1 MVRLSL
7 FFLLL
12 VLGFLQPVFG
22 ATSAIEKQ
30 LRNQREVLKKME
42 LELEEQRKQLKA
54 MESEEKGVLN
64 TISLLD
70 HNLGQTKDYLREI
83 VRTEGTLNSS
93 VGVLRKELDSIG
105 TDVDRQQEAMK
116 KRIRELYMQGRRSQ
130 VEQLWQLLQKKES
143 PDRSLYQVR
152 RLLRDDE
159 DRVSRLHSSERE
171 RLERQNRMESRI
183 SELSRLRR
191 RKAEEEAGLATQI
204 ASQETAL
211 DGLRRDKDVRQK
223 ALEEFERNQR
233 MMIALIETLETR
245 RKQEEVR
252 KRKENEER
260 KRKGQKPQ
268 HVTEAI
274 VAVGPKC
281 VPLKGELISEF
292 GMHEHPILRT
302 LTRNL
307 GIEIRAT
314 RGAPVKV
321 AAAGSVIKVASMGG
335 RGTAVI
341 VQHGDVFTVYGHLRN
356 IMVREGQALR
366 YCQVIGEAS
375 DDDSMNGPKLY
386 FQVSQAGRAIDPQEW
401 LRSEP

>member
-70 HNLGQTKDYLREI
+70 QNLGQTKDYLREI

-260 KRKGQKPQ
+260 QR
-268 HVTEAI
+268 
-274 VAVGPKC
+274 
-281 VPLKGELISEF
+281 
-292 GMHEHPILRT
+292 
-302 LTRNL
+302 
-307 GIEIRAT
+307 
-314 RGAPVKV
+314 
-321 AAAGSVIKVASMGG
+321 
-335 RGTAVI
+335 
-341 VQHGDVFTVYGHLRN
+341 
-356 IMVREGQALR
+356 
-366 YCQVIGEAS
+366 
-375 DDDSMNGPKLY
+375 
-386 FQVSQAGRAIDPQEW
+386 
-401 LRSEP
+401 